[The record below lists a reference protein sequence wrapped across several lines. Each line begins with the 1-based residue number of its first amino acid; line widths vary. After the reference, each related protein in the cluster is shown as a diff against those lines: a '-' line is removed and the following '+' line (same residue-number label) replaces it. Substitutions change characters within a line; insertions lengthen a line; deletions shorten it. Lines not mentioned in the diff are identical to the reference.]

1 MSLTSLENYF
11 LPGSGGEVVELLRE
25 HGERAMILAGGSFVH
40 GLAARDLLPGIDVF
54 IDIQKL
60 GLADITAGPEGL
72 QVGAM
77 ARFAQLNAVPV
88 IQEAPCWGSVK
99 DALSYPPVQIM
110 NSATVG
116 GSIAAVCPYF
126 DLPTAFLAI
135 GGKVTATGA
144 GGTREIE
151 LEDFFS
157 SLFESSLGPD
167 EFLTGLTLPQPA
179 SGSVGAFIKLETN
192 ANDLAI
198 VNVAVQIAVDSS
210 GVCEFV
216 QVALGGGVN
225 EIPLRSTSAERMLKG
240 QKVTDELLKKAG
252 QAVQADISPMS
263 DHRATAEY
271 RSAMACVLTE
281 RALHRAIARMA
292 PSS

>member
-1 MSLTSLENYF
+1 VSLTTLESYF
-11 LPGSGGEVVELLRE
+11 LPGNGREVVELLQE

-60 GLADITAGPEGL
+60 GLTDIVAGPEGL
-72 QVGAM
+72 QIGSMV
-77 ARFAQLNAVPV
+77 RFAELEKVQE
-88 IQEAPCWGSVK
+88 IQNDAGWGAIK
-99 DALSYPPVQIM
+99 DSLCYPPAQIM

-126 DLPTAFLAI
+126 DLPTAFLVL
-135 GGKVTATGA
+135 GGKVTATGHS
-144 GGTREIE
+144 GDREIT
-151 LEDFFS
+151 LEAFFT

-179 SGSVGAFIKLETN
+179 PGSAGAFIKLETN

-198 VNVAVQIAVDSS
+198 VNVAVQIATDSS
-210 GVCEFV
+210 GICEF
-216 QVALGGGVN
+216 ARITLGGGVN
-225 EIPLRSTSAERMLKG
+225 EIPLRSAAAEKVLEG
-240 QKVTDELLKKAG
+240 QKLSDALLNKAG
-252 QAVQADISPMS
+252 QAVQADISPMA

-281 RALHRAIARMA
+281 RALHRAIGRL
-292 PSS
+292 S